1 MNAIELSERE
11 LKRIHHNVLSELE
24 NYMSKNSMN
33 VEKFISK
40 KGKLNEK
47 LIERN
52 IKDII
57 YKVNN
62 FINDKKYIQ
71 MSVKM
76 NKQKFEILSKK
87 WYVVSNKELFDLI
100 NNKII
105 KKKEQEKLMQ
115 RNKIKPV
122 AQVKPRM
129 GTPTIVLD

>member
-11 LKRIHHNVLSELE
+11 LKRIHHKVLSELE

-40 KGKLNEK
+40 KEKLNEK

-71 MSVKM
+71 MCVKM

>member
-24 NYMSKNSMN
+24 NYMSNNSMN

-40 KGKLNEK
+40 KEKLNEK

-71 MSVKM
+71 MCVKM